1 MDNNDVDKKLA
12 TEKERS
18 INRIKNMQNDIIWQK
33 NPKIKQKMVEEIK
46 REKSLLIRRATSDLK
61 IIEEKLRNAIMQQSE
76 TLDKQMQ
83 AQKNGNN
90 QIKSLKLKLDAEKLE
105 KMFADYEIEYL
116 SQYEE
121 VGITIE
127 DFDKDIFT
135 ASKYI
140 KKPKVEM
147 NIETLE
153 YILTDKNGK
162 KITQKVSTE
171 LMEGKAKKK
180 FVNDILGKYA
190 REAVQKN
197 IRDEV
202 VRKRELA
209 CFFAGIK
216 DTKITEEEMERYI
229 FENSGV
235 IAEEICKE
243 IEAHRNLFKLI
254 GEYVDINLY
263 NFYNEY
269 NPSYAHMYL
278 VALDLEDRSFMP
290 TDLEFD
296 EEKVTYIE
304 RAEPT
309 ETQFTEAEEIDENQP
324 YEEIYEFKLPSVEE
338 EKETP
343 KVKLDIETIKSDE
356 YIDLN
361 APDDPRINLTTPRKE
376 AIDTKQKHIVREELY
391 SKKYKKELRKK
402 AKQHAKLGIA
412 SIKRKDRGFKKFW
425 QEIVDKLGLG
435 KRTLALAEGKM
446 DEVSENVYK
455 MENPFKESLSEKV
468 EPLDYEAISKKQQQ
482 TRGRVSSNQQTRN

>member
-33 NPKIKQKMVEEIK
+33 NPRIKQKMVAEIK
-46 REKSLLIRRATSDLK
+46 REKSILIQMATSDLK
-61 IIEEKLRNAIMQQSE
+61 IIEEKLRDAKTKQSE
-76 TLDKQMQ
+76 VLDEQMQ
-83 AQKNGNN
+83 AQKVVNY
-90 QIKSLKLKLDAEKLE
+90 QIKNLKIKVNSEKLE
-105 KMFADYEIEYL
+105 KIAADYEIEYL

-127 DFDKDIFT
+127 DFDQDLFV

-147 NIETLE
+147 NIETGE
-153 YILTDKNGK
+153 YTLTDKNGK

-171 LMEGKAKKK
+171 LMEDKAKEK

-190 REAVQKN
+190 RSEIKN
-197 IRDEV
+197 SISDEV
-202 VRKRELA
+202 KSKMEVEFYLTFREKAEISKEELEQY
-209 CFFAGIK
+209 
-216 DTKITEEEMERYI
+216 TEEYMI
-229 FENSGV
+229 NNSEL
-235 IAEEICKE
+235 IADAICKE
-243 IEAHRNLFKLI
+243 MEAHRKQFELI
-254 GEYVDINLY
+254 GEFVDINLY
-263 NFYNEY
+263 NFYHEY
-269 NPSYAHMYL
+269 NPSYANMYL
-278 VALDLEDRSFMP
+278 VALDLEDGSFMP
-290 TDLEFD
+290 TDLEYD
-296 EEKVTYIE
+296 KEKVTYIE

-376 AIDTKQKHIVREELY
+376 TINTKPTHKVREELY

-425 QEIVDKLGLG
+425 QEIASKLGIK

-446 DEVSENVYK
+446 ENVYK